1 MALRLED
8 LLRDP
13 AWQALTRTF
22 DNQAQTNRLLL
33 RFGYPKGGIPPLGT
47 PEDFWT
53 EICTQIENGITRRT
67 LSDLLQD
74 AAALYP
80 GSRPFQR
87 WAADGVKP
95 GDRSGVSVLIAGVS
109 DGAAL
114 LQSAQGIAQR
124 EGLPATLRI
133 GFQTDDSVSL
143 DLPGWTFPDAHR
155 LAAAMQAEMRRQGNE
170 VMVEPVQFSDYLLR
184 RLQGEG
190 PDGKRFEMEDVPAS
204 TSVSAVGSAII
215 GQYEQGVLP
224 TDKDGKPKPVTVDK
238 VNAEGQTERLDPNR
252 NLHESGVQDGDTM
265 QAAPQRTA
273 GSVNPMIREEALA
286 RARAQIVA
294 FAEGHPGFEIA
305 ANAHHAPTEYTLSFD
320 TPGFAPPVEAGGQP
334 GRIDRHEVDIV
345 MPQDFPMIAPLVLW
359 RTPVFHP
366 NVHRETGKV
375 CLGLLED
382 GYRPG
387 LDFGELCQFLID
399 LAGYRNYEVREGYD
413 LEAQQWA
420 VSPEG
425 QIAIEGIGGVSVTRM
440 FFNELRQP
448 RVLKIKAL

>member
-8 LLRDP
+8 LFRDP
-13 AWQALTRTF
+13 AWQALNRAF
-22 DNQAQTNRLLL
+22 DTSGQARRLLL
-33 RFGYPKGGIPPLGT
+33 RFGFPTSEIPAWDT
-47 PEDFWT
+47 ADNFWT
-53 EICTQIENGITRRT
+53 TVCTRIENGITVRT
-67 LSDLLQD
+67 LGDLLQD

-80 GSRPFQR
+80 GNPAFQR
-87 WAADGVKP
+87 WALEGVKP
-95 GDRSGVSVLIAGVS
+95 GDRKGVSVLIAGVS

-114 LQSAQGIAQR
+114 LQTAQGIAQR
-124 EGLPATLRI
+124 EGLPATVRI
-133 GFQTDDSVSL
+133 GFQTEDSVSL

-170 VMVEPVQFSDYLLR
+170 VMVEPVRFSDYLLR
-184 RLQGEG
+184 RLHAEG
-190 PDGKRFEMEDVPAS
+190 PDGKRFELEDIPAS
-204 TSVSAVGSAII
+204 TPVSAAGSAVM
-215 GQYEQGVLP
+215 GQYDQGVLP
-224 TDKDGKPKPVTVDK
+224 RDKEGKPRPVTVDK
-238 VNAEGQTERLDPNR
+238 INEAGQAERLDPSR
-252 NLHESGVQDGDTM
+252 SLHESGVQDGDTL

-294 FAEGHPGFEIA
+294 FAESHPGFGIE

-320 TPGFAPPVEAGGQP
+320 AAGFAPPVEADGQP
-334 GRIDRHEVDIV
+334 GRIDRHEVGIV

-359 RTPVFHP
+359 RTPIFHP
-366 NVHRETGKV
+366 NVHRESGKV

-387 LDFGELCQFLID
+387 LDFSELCQFLID

-413 LEAQQWA
+413 LEAQRWA

-425 QIAIEGIGGVSVTRM
+425 QIAIESVGGVSVTRM
-440 FFNELRQP
+440 FINDLRQP
-448 RVLKIKAL
+448 RALKIKAL